1 MKPTNNKIEL
11 ADILDASTNGVLVV
25 DHDGCILYENKQ
37 IHDYYRIDGSAS
49 VGLPVGDLIPQI
61 KETSADCI
69 RSGEARIGLQL
80 AVNGIAAVANVAPII
95 KKGKVIGASISLKRM
110 DEYERLA
117 ERLDTYK
124 NQNKLLEAVF
134 NASTDGLWIIDQ
146 KGAVVAWNPAAE
158 VITGFAAADIIGKQF
173 NALDEVGISEKDV
186 RHISEAIETKRRVST
201 FTVHPR
207 SHKQVLG
214 NATPVLDDNEEV
226 LWVVGNEHDLSEL
239 NDLKEELD
247 DALKA
252 TEKAKE
258 ELTGLNLSELRD
270 QEIVA
275 ESKAMLQVLK
285 VAVKLAKI
293 DASHILIT
301 GESGTGK
308 GFLSKYIHN
317 RSARASQPFIQI
329 NCAAVPE
336 NLLEAEL
343 FGYEKGAFTG
353 AGEKGKAGLIE
364 LAQNGTLFLDEIG
377 DMPMRLQA
385 KLLKYLDDQEVMR
398 LGSVKARKID
408 CAIVSATNQDLEAL
422 VEEKR
427 FRQDLFFRLN
437 NFQLHIPPLRERAE
451 DILEMVHLFLR
462 KYNKQYKRRKR
473 ISAKAVET
481 LQAYAFPG
489 NVRELRSLCKQA
501 VLMSDETLL
510 DRYFADN
517 LQMICA
523 PVGLSQPDPP
533 AKSDHADAPIAGP
546 TDPGALI
553 AAWLIKVLNP
563 HPPSGVDQP
572 GSGPEAAHPLLTQI
586 VHQAIALG
594 RIIYSETT
602 RQLSGLP
609 TAEPPQPSPPPASP
623 PPGGHEDTV
632 EEVINLT
639 AALDA
644 REREI
649 FLHAMQHCRTIREL
663 AEYLHTSPATALRK
677 LKKHG
682 LSL

>member
-1 MKPTNNKIEL
+1 M
-11 ADILDASTNGVLVV
+11 
-25 DHDGCILYENKQ
+25 
-37 IHDYYRIDGSAS
+37 
-49 VGLPVGDLIPQI
+49 
-61 KETSADCI
+61 
-69 RSGEARIGLQL
+69 
-80 AVNGIAAVANVAPII
+80 
-95 KKGKVIGASISLKRM
+95 
-110 DEYERLA
+110 
-117 ERLDTYK
+117 
-124 NQNKLLEAVF
+124 
-134 NASTDGLWIIDQ
+134 
-146 KGAVVAWNPAAE
+146 
-158 VITGFAAADIIGKQF
+158 
-173 NALDEVGISEKDV
+173 
-186 RHISEAIETKRRVST
+186 
-201 FTVHPR
+201 
-207 SHKQVLG
+207 
-214 NATPVLDDNEEV
+214 
-226 LWVVGNEHDLSEL
+226 
-239 NDLKEELD
+239 
-247 DALKA
+247 
-252 TEKAKE
+252 
-258 ELTGLNLSELRD
+258 
-270 QEIVA
+270 
-275 ESKAMLQVLK
+275 
-285 VAVKLAKI
+285 
-293 DASHILIT
+293 
-301 GESGTGK
+301 
-308 GFLSKYIHN
+308 
-317 RSARASQPFIQI
+317 
-329 NCAAVPE
+329 
-336 NLLEAEL
+336 
-343 FGYEKGAFTG
+343 
-353 AGEKGKAGLIE
+353 
-364 LAQNGTLFLDEIG
+364 DEIG

-408 CAIVSATNQDLEAL
+408 CAILSATNQDLEAL

-517 LQMICA
+517 LQMVCA

-533 AKSDHADAPIAGP
+533 AKSDNADAPIAGP

-586 VHQAIALG
+586 VHQTIALG

-609 TAEPPQPSPPPASP
+609 TAEPQQPPPPPASP

-639 AALDA
+639 AALNA

-663 AEYLHTSPATALRK
+663 AEYLQTSPATALRK

-682 LSL
+682 LNL